1 MTVHRRLWR
10 IPRAGSLERLALVED
25 SLPDPGPGQARLRVE
40 AVGLNFAD
48 IFACLGLY
56 SATPT
61 GSFTPGLECAGVIE
75 ALGPTLPGIP
85 APSFA
90 VGQRVAA
97 LTRFGGYAT
106 ALNIDLRY
114 ALPFPEQWDTAAA
127 AAWPV
132 QALTAWYGLVALG
145 GLQAG
150 QVALVHS
157 AAGGVGLQA
166 LSMAAA
172 LGARVIASVGHEDK
186 RRFLVE
192 RRGLD
197 PRAIIVRD
205 RPRFG
210 AQRRFGAQLDRALAA
225 VDARGLDVVLDAVLG
240 PVFRPAFARLNPE
253 GRYVLFG
260 AADFM
265 TAGSRPNYLALA
277 WRWLRR
283 PRLDPLAMISTNRS
297 FMAFNLI
304 WMWEAVDRVPA
315 AIAAVRALAA
325 EPPHIGERFPFE
337 QAPAALRRLQSGRT
351 VGKVILET

>member
-1 MTVHRRLWR
+1 MTVQRRLWR
-10 IPRAGSLERLALVED
+10 IPRAGSLARLALVD
-25 SLPDPGPGQARLRVE
+25 DTLPDPGPGEARLRVE

-56 SATPT
+56 SATPG

-75 ALGPTLPGIP
+75 ALGPTPPGDP
-85 APSFA
+85 APGFV

-114 ALPFPEQWDTAAA
+114 ALPFPEQWDMAAA

-150 QVALVHS
+150 KVALLHS

-172 LGARVIASVGHEDK
+172 LGARVIATVGHADK

-192 RRGLD
+192 HRGLD
-197 PRAIIVRD
+197 PRTIIVRD
-205 RPRFG
+205 R
-210 AQRRFGAQLDRALAA
+210 RRFGAQLDLALAA
-225 VDARGLDVVLDAVLG
+225 VDARGIDVVLDAILG
-240 PVFRPAFARLNPE
+240 PVFRPGFERLNAE

-304 WMWEAVDRVPA
+304 WMWEAVERVPA
-315 AIAAVRALAA
+315 AMAAVRALAA
-325 EPPHIGERFPFE
+325 EPPQVGERFPFE
-337 QAPAALRRLQSGRT
+337 QAPAALRRLQSGHT
-351 VGKVILET
+351 IGKVILET